1 MGDKKSK
8 LLFKKLKIVHGFHS
22 KVSKNKIT
30 QFGELSVLVL
40 VPFSVDVSVLS

>member
-8 LLFKKLKIVHGFHS
+8 LLFKTQNCAWVSF